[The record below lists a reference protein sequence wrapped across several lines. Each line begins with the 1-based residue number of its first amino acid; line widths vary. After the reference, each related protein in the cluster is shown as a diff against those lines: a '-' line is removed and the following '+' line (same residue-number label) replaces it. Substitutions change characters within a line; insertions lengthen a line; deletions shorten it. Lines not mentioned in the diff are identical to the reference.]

1 MDFDEEE
8 GDIVLLS
15 YYSPSGVINLPSI
28 LGKSRRQ
35 LVWVQ
40 AWLQRRSTKA
50 FTTLYRK
57 IKTTRV
63 L

>member
-1 MDFDEEE
+1 MDFDEDE

-15 YYSPSGVINLPSI
+15 HYSRSGVINLPSI

-40 AWLQRRSTKA
+40 A
-50 FTTLYRK
+50 
-57 IKTTRV
+57 
-63 L
+63 